1 MLFQE
6 LKLRHEADA
15 AAGERYNKYSRT
27 YPVEEA
33 VQQVL
38 SEHTLFSSATTA
50 HSMSAVSLACR
61 IAKEL
66 GKQHS
71 ARAACAVLE
80 WFRQRYGRDVSH
92 SLYDACISA
101 CTINFSPEQALT
113 VFSELEQDGKVASV
127 RLLNML
133 ISACCMAGFVDVAIE
148 VCPCTPFWLEE
159 RSSDVVAHL
168 IASFPWKKQC
178 LFAQSCQR
186 RFLPEQASDQI

>member
-1 MLFQE
+1 MSPHQKRILVISPKILFQE

-27 YPVEEA
+27 YPIEEA
-33 VQQVL
+33 VQEVL
-38 SEHTLFSSATTA
+38 SEHALFNSASTA
-50 HSMSAVSLACR
+50 HSTPSVSLACR
-61 IAKEL
+61 VAKEL

-71 ARAACAVLE
+71 AKAACAVLE
-80 WFRQRYGRDVSH
+80 WFRQRYGGEVSH

-113 VFSELEQDGKVASV
+113 VFSELEKDGKIASV

-148 VCPCTPFWLEE
+148 V
-159 RSSDVVAHL
+159 
-168 IASFPWKKQC
+168 
-178 LFAQSCQR
+178 
-186 RFLPEQASDQI
+186 